1 MVAKIS
7 TGGSLASALAYNINK
22 VAKEKAQVLSTNM
35 VYCSSTG
42 EFKTREVLKH
52 FEIFM
57 PKKYRTENPMFH
69 VSLNPHPDGKLSD
82 NELMVIAEEYIE
94 KMGYGDQPYII
105 FKHEDISRH
114 HIHIVSTRVSEQG
127 KKINDKFERR
137 RSKDITRQLEQK
149 YGLKTAEKAVKP
161 QSSELKTVDVNAG
174 NVKQQVEDAVRE
186 VIKKYHFLT
195 FTEYKAVLSKLN
207 ITAEEVNGSQY
218 GKPFSGVVYSA
229 TDNDDNKVGNPFNSA
244 TLGKFA
250 GSEALAK
257 KYATSKEHIE
267 KNRLGSPLRNAI
279 DRSFVGA
286 TTKEQLRYNLFEN
299 GIGVVYRENEEGR
312 LYGITFIDHNT
323 GAVLNGSRIGKEY
336 AANGII
342 ERLANPITEQDLK
355 HHFKYDIPL
364 RIGGVELTEK
374 QRIDLDSCKSVY
386 VENITSKSGDRYNAF
401 VRLSP
406 EQGKFEFFKKAP
418 DTQHTLQSQQPQQS
432 QSPSSQETQS
442 TTRHSTTTDLISGST
457 GLFDLPT
464 NNGDN
469 PEEDTFRR
477 RMQQQHKKKKGRRI

>member
-7 TGGSLASALAYNINK
+7 TGGSLAGALAYNINK

-35 VYCSSTG
+35 IYCSATG
-42 EFKTREVLKH
+42 EFKTSEVLKH

-57 PKKYRTENPMFH
+57 SKKYRTENPMFH
-69 VSLNPHPDGKLSD
+69 ESLNPHPDDKLSD
-82 NELMVIAEEYIE
+82 NDLMAIAEEYIE
-94 KMGYGDQPYII
+94 KMGYGEQPYII
-105 FKHEDISRH
+105 FKHEDISRY
-114 HIHIVSTRVSEQG
+114 HIHIVSTRVTEQG

-149 YGLKTAEKAVKP
+149 YGLKTAEKTTKY
-161 QSSELKTVDVNAG
+161 QSSELKMVDVNAG
-174 NVKQQVEDAVRE
+174 NIKEQVENNVRE
-186 VIKKYHFLT
+186 VMKRYHFVT
-195 FTEYKAVLSKLN
+195 FAEYKAVLSKLN
-207 ITAEEVNGSQY
+207 ITAEEVKGAHY
-218 GKPFSGVVYSA
+218 
-229 TDNDDNKVGNPFNSA
+229 GNPFNSA
-244 TLGKFA
+244 TLGRFA
-250 GSEALAK
+250 GSEALEK

-267 KNRLGSPLRNAI
+267 KNRLGTPLRNAI
-279 DRSFVGA
+279 DRSFIGA
-286 TTKEQLRYNLFEN
+286 TTKEQLRYNLYEN
-299 GIGVVYRENEEGR
+299 GIGVVYRENEAGR

-323 GAVLNGSRIGKEY
+323 GAVLNGSRMGKEY

-406 EQGKFEFFKKAP
+406 EQGKFEFFKRDP
-418 DTQHTLQSQQPQQS
+418 DAEHIQKSQQARQP
-432 QSPSSQETQS
+432 QSPSSPETQS
-442 TTRHSTTTDLISGST
+442 TTHHSTTSDLISGST

-464 NNGDN
+464 NGGDD

-477 RMQQQHKKKKGRRI
+477 RMQQQHKKKRGRRM